1 MVKFLNQFIGL
12 FKGVRLIKSDTF
24 IKNNKSLI
32 TYIFVRDYSILSIN
46 NIYILSFYL
55 LISVLHIKEGL
66 LHKELESSEESRRYD
81 SKRCEVIIKLRDSSN
96 NYELRCFYSLK
107 LFFQKDADTYR
118 QVLSNYINF
127 VKELERRNSIPK
139 GQNLELIGI
148 CIKYKAQ

>member
-1 MVKFLNQFIGL
+1 M
-12 FKGVRLIKSDTF
+12 R
-24 IKNNKSLI
+24 
-32 TYIFVRDYSILSIN
+32 YYSILSLN

-66 LHKELESSEESRRYD
+66 LHKELESSDDATNPRRYD
-81 SKRCEVIIKLRDSSN
+81 SKRCEVIIKIRDSSN
-96 NYELRCFYSLK
+96 SFELRCFYSLK
-107 LFFQKDADTYR
+107 LFFQKDADTYK